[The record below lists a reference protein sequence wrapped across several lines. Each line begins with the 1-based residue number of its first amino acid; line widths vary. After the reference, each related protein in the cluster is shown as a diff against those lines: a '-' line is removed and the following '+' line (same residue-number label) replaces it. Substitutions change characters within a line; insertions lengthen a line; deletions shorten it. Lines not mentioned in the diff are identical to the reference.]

1 MSQTPEF
8 LSVGVVTNNIHQR
21 DPEYAPSHM

>member
-8 LSVGVVTNNIHQR
+8 LSVRVVTNHIHQR
-21 DPEYAPSHM
+21 DLEYAPSHM